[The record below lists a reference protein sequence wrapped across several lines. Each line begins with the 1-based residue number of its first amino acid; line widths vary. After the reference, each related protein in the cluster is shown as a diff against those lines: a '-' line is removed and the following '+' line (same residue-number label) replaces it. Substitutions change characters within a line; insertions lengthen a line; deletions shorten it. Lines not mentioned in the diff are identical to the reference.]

1 MQFKGFRPDV
11 RRSMIVLGAV
21 GLTALGATAVGTSA
35 AFTDT
40 AVAASSFG
48 SSADFLPAP
57 KYLGCSG
64 GGGSVTLRWEHLGPG
79 YTYDIKLFNAWGGT
93 WNPTI
98 PPNKGDVIS
107 IDVSAYNNIYET
119 ASSSRIE
126 VHSVRNGQVGTSWVG
141 ENLWAFTLWNIKCDG
156 KVSSGTQSLM
166 APAPGDALSRNAA
179 RQDAPSTS
187 AAPTSVTGTAAAAS
201 TSTAASS
208 TPSAASSSTT
218 TTTTSAPSST
228 TTTAPSSTT
237 TTAPSTTTAAQTTT
251 TTAAPAAEEA
261 VVAPSGDLAIANK
274 SSSGTYAAQVSSG
287 QAVVSDASGATVF
300 STPVGKKAMVQWA
313 SGSDEL
319 WIIESDALYRA
330 GGAVGWT
337 KTTVDPKSA
346 EVPAE
351 IAALIG

>member
-1 MQFKGFRPDV
+1 MA
-11 RRSMIVLGAV
+11 LGAV
-21 GLTALGATAVGTSA
+21 GLTALSATAVGTTA

-40 AVAASSFG
+40 AAGASSFG

-64 GGGSVTLRWEHLGPG
+64 GGGSVTLKWEHLGPG

-98 PPNKGDVIS
+98 PPNKGDVVS

-126 VHSVRNGQVGTSWVG
+126 VHSVRNGQTGTSWVG

-156 KVSSGTQSLM
+156 KVSNGAQTMM
-166 APAPGDALSRNAA
+166 APDAGDSLSRMAA
-179 RQDAPSTS
+179 RQAEPSTS

-201 TSTAASS
+201 TSTAPSS
-208 TPSAASSSTT
+208 TTSAASG
-218 TTTTSAPSST
+218 TTTSAP
-228 TTTAPSSTT
+228 STT
-237 TTAPSTTTAAQTTT
+237 TTAPSTTTTAPSTTSAEQATT
-251 TTAAPAAEEA
+251 TTAAPAVEEA
-261 VVAPSGDLAIANK
+261 VPAPSGELSIANK

-300 STPVGKKAMVQWA
+300 STAVGKKAMVQWA
-313 SGSDEL
+313 AGSDEL
-319 WIIESDALYRA
+319 WIIESDALYRV
-330 GGAVGWT
+330 GGSGGWT
-337 KTTVDPKSA
+337 KTAVDPKSGA
-346 EVPAE
+346 VPAE